1 MLNLGDYVYDKTN
14 NERVKIVDISTV
26 WGFVSYKVFNPAT
39 ESVYKLSSEAV
50 AAEVKQDNS
59 HEYYLRYVAMLAK
72 IKSETS
78 EGILSKFSS
87 GVIPLPHQL
96 HVLNRAVSTNSVRYV
111 LADEVGLGKTIEA
124 GLIIKELKA
133 RGLIK
138 RILVVCPTGL
148 VTQWNSEMNEK
159 FGEKFHVILPED
171 YDTIRKITDNDDVY
185 GQFDQVISPMDSIK
199 PLEKRIGWTEE
210 RVESYNEER
219 IYSIINSGWDLI
231 IIDEAH
237 RVAGSTGEVARHK
250 LGSLLS
256 AASPYLLLLTAT
268 PHNGKTEP
276 FLRLIRLVDEKAFP
290 NMKAVIK
297 EQVAPYV
304 IRTEKREAIDN
315 NGNPLF
321 KKRNTHIIELHW
333 EERHS
338 MQRKLYDMVS
348 NYVSK
353 MYNKAM
359 RSRGKNM
366 WLVFLLIMMQRLVT
380 SSTTAIKESLQRR
393 VKILE
398 DQAFKYGSMTEAEFA
413 DMELEESMEDAIA
426 AISLDIKDEIEGLNQ
441 IIAVAQQAEYQ
452 YLDVKIEPL
461 LSIVDDLFSD
471 DKNRKVIIFT
481 EFVATQAYLSKLLA
495 DRGYT
500 TSLLN
505 GSLSI
510 DERNLVLA
518 DFKENTNILIST
530 DAGGEGLNLQFSNCV
545 INYDLPWNPMKIEQR
560 IGRVDRIGQL
570 RDVEVYSFILAD
582 TVESRVKDVLEEK
595 LSVILKEIGIDKYAD
610 VLDSETAGV
619 NFTDA
624 YLNSIRNPK
633 NIDYNIKPI
642 EEDLRTQV
650 KNTLRVK
657 DLIHEDKDLSHLV
670 GFDTAFDIDSALRSM
685 VVYYE
690 NAKGYPHLP
699 IDSYGINDEVIVQ
712 HLRKEIEQDENAP
725 VMKVTIQDFP
735 NEKGYFML
743 WHLAVSADRTGGRTV
758 PVFINEN
765 GILRPMAGK
774 RIWEALLDDTKTLTA
789 IKGDIIEESLYR
801 TLTEASQAFA
811 YDTFVEMKSDYEKK
825 MEENHRK
832 YSYAL
837 NLRVDAAKHIGIDN
851 IRSHKLAALE
861 KERIDMET
869 AYIASKQICPEFR
882 LEILVHME

>member
-1 MLNLGDYVYDKTN
+1 MFKIGDYVFDSKN
-14 NERVKIVDISTV
+14 NERVKIVDVSTV

-39 ESVYKLSSEAV
+39 EAVYKLSSEAV
-50 AAEVKQDNS
+50 TAEVKQDNS
-59 HEYYLRYVAMLAK
+59 NEYYLRYVAMLAK

-78 EGILSKFSS
+78 EGILSKLSS
-87 GVIPLPHQL
+87 GIIPLPHQL
-96 HVLNRAVSTNSVRYV
+96 HVLNRAVATNSVRYI

-124 GLIIKELKA
+124 GLIVKELKA

-138 RILVVCPTGL
+138 RVLVVCPTGL
-148 VTQWNSEMNEK
+148 VTQWSIEMEEK

-210 RVESYNEER
+210 RIESYNEER

-237 RVAGSTGEVARHK
+237 RVAGSTGEVARYK

-256 AASPYLLLLTAT
+256 AASPYLLMLTAT

-290 NMKAVIK
+290 NMKAVVK

-315 NGNPLF
+315 NGDPLF

-338 MQRKLYDMVS
+338 MQRKLYEMVS

-353 MYNKAM
+353 TYNKAM
-359 RSRGKNM
+359 RNRGKNM

-380 SSTTAIKESLQRR
+380 SSTTAVKESLQRR

-398 DQAFKYGSMTEAEFA
+398 DQAFKYESMTEAEFA
-413 DMELEESMEDAIA
+413 DMELEESMEEAIA
-426 AISLDIKDEIEGLNQ
+426 AISLDIKGEIDSLNQ

-518 DFKENTNILIST
+518 DFRENTNILIST

-560 IGRVDRIGQL
+560 IGRVDRIGQQ
-570 RDVEVYSFILAD
+570 RDVEVYNFILAD

-650 KNTLRVK
+650 KNTLKVK
-657 DLIHEDKDLSHLV
+657 DLIHEDKDLSRLV
-670 GFDTAFDIDSALRSM
+670 GVDTAFDIDSALRSM

-690 NAKGYPHLP
+690 NAKGNPRLP
-699 IDSYGINDEVIVQ
+699 IDTYGINDEIIVQ

-725 VMKVTIQDFP
+725 VMNVTIQDFP

-743 WHLAVSADRTGGRTV
+743 WHLAVSADGTGGRTV

-789 IKGDIIEESLYR
+789 VKGDVIEEPLYR
-801 TLTEASQAFA
+801 TLTEASQTFA

-825 MEENHRK
+825 IEENHRK

-837 NLRVDAAKHIGIDN
+837 SLRVDAARHIGIDN

-861 KERIDMET
+861 KERVDMEA
-869 AYIASKQICPEFR
+869 AYIAGKQICPDFR